1 MNLALFDFD
10 GTITSSDTWTPFMR
24 FAVPPARLIAGQVLL
39 APVFVGHRMGVIS
52 SSTGR
57 QMATRLGFQG
67 VPSAA
72 VRQLGVQYATT
83 MIPKAVRRTALERM
97 EWHRRQA
104 DQVVIVSASLDVYLG
119 PWCEARGLDVIC
131 TTLEEQDGK
140 LTGRC
145 VRGDCCG
152 REKVRRITERYDLTR
167 YLRVYAYGDSGEDR
181 EMLELAH
188 KKFYRWREVSS
199 WDEVTAYGHPTSSKP
214 FRRRRAGVDGGRR
227 GVGAGEA

>member
-57 QMATRLGFQG
+57 QMATRVGFQG
-67 VPSAA
+67 VPSSD
-72 VRQLGVQYATT
+72 VRQLGAQYAAT
-83 MIPKAVRRTALERM
+83 MIPKTVRGLALERIG
-97 EWHRRQA
+97 WHRSQG
-104 DQVVIVSASLDVYLG
+104 DDVVVVSASLDVYLS
-119 PWCEARGLDVIC
+119 PWCETRGLDHIC
-131 TTLEEQDGK
+131 TTLEEQDGR
-140 LTGRC
+140 LTGKY
-145 VRGDCCG
+145 VGGDCSG

-214 FRRRRAGVDGGRR
+214 FRRRRAGVDDGRR
-227 GVGAGEA
+227 DVGAGEV